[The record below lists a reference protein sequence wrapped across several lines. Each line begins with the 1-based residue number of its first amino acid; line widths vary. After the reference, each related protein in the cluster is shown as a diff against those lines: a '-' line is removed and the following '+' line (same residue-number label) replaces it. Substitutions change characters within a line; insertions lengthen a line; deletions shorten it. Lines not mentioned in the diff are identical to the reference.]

1 MINHYRTALL
11 NISGSNWPGLAYPGE
26 ELVDTLFAARSLPS
40 YAQTVRSLLFGE
52 NPDRAYLNYRLKQI
66 TTLWH
71 DSILKDAA
79 LEADSRV
86 TYWPLKYSAN
96 MDEFG
101 SMNISSINGID
112 KPDYSFISTPYADDK
127 NGRSE
132 FIYELNINS
141 SSCAITDEK
150 TKQVRTIN
158 KTGGYFNLGYNA
170 KLSIGSGS
178 WRAVIYGRPQKDLG
192 QILLDCDLIRNSDI
206 ELLLFKDKNDLKE
219 LWKTSE
225 FLPERLG
232 ALSLALAKSIS
243 DTPVIK
249 KVWE

>member
-11 NISGSNWPGLAYPGE
+11 NISGNNWPGLAYPGE
-26 ELVDTLFAARSLPS
+26 ELVDTLFASRPLPS
-40 YAQTVRSLLFGE
+40 YAKAVRGLIFGE

-71 DSILKDAA
+71 DSILEDSA

-86 TYWPLKYSAN
+86 TYWPIKYSAN
-96 MDEFG
+96 MNEFG
-101 SMNISSINGID
+101 SIKVSSINGID
-112 KPDYSFISTPYADDK
+112 KPDYSYISTPHADDK

-132 FIYELNINS
+132 FIYELNVS
-141 SSCAITDEK
+141 SGSCTITDEK

-158 KTGGYFNLGYNA
+158 KTGGYFDLGYNS
-170 KLSIGSGS
+170 KLSIGNGN
-178 WRAVIYGRPQKDLG
+178 WRVVIYGKPQKDLG
-192 QILLDCDLIRNSDI
+192 QILLDCDLIRNSDV
-206 ELLLFKDKNDLKE
+206 ELLLFADKSNLKE

-232 ALSLALAKSIS
+232 SLSLALAKSII

-249 KVWE
+249 KI